1 MENQEKPRFF
11 SIARIKN
18 SLTLKIIVLG
28 VVWLMLLIPLA
39 MTGSLRRGRSDRAA
53 EAEREVSAKWG
64 APQRI
69 VAPVM
74 RIGLVRIEKKK
85 DGTVREVPASDLFLL
100 PDKLTVTGSIRPERR
115 YRGIYP
121 VLLYRA
127 KLGFDG
133 EFTVALPR
141 LSDNLQVAKSD
152 FFSLQFGISDIK
164 GITAFKL
171 DFGGRSFKPVPGA
184 QLGRGIHCELPPEW
198 LTATRGKPIKFHAEL
213 ELNGCREL
221 LFQPIGSEFTL
232 KLDSLWPHP
241 SFVGGFLP
249 IERKIGA
256 EGFSA
261 AWKISELNRSYPQ
274 SFIDDKDRFD
284 RENELG
290 VALVQLAGPY
300 QQVARVNDYASLVI
314 AIVLFAFLI
323 GERAAKTWIHPLQYL
338 FAGLSLVLFYTLL
351 LALGEHLSF
360 ALSYAASAALI
371 VVLTTGYAFAIFG
384 GRRIPALLLGLT
396 VALAYA
402 LVYAL
407 VRMEDYAL
415 LVGSGIL
422 FVMLA
427 LLMKF
432 TGHINR
438 E

>member
-11 SIARIKN
+11 SLARIKG
-18 SLTLKIIVLG
+18 SLTLKIVVLG
-28 VVWLMLLIPLA
+28 MVWLMLLIPLA
-39 MTGSLRRGRSDRAA
+39 MTGSLRHGRSDRAA
-53 EAEREVSAKWG
+53 AAEKEVSAKWG

-74 RIGLVRIEKKK
+74 QIGLMRTEKKK
-85 DGTVREVPASDLFLL
+85 DGTVRKVPTFDLLLL
-100 PDKLTVTGSIRPERR
+100 PDKLTVTGSIKPERR

-127 KLGFDG
+127 NLSFDG
-133 EFTVALPR
+133 EFTVTLPK
-141 LSDNLQVAKSD
+141 LSDDLQIVKD
-152 FFSLQFGISDIK
+152 DFSLQFGVSDIK

-171 DFGGRSFKPVPGA
+171 DFGGRSFKSVPGSG
-184 QLGRGIHCELPPEW
+184 LGKGIHCELPAEW
-198 LTATRGKPIKFHAEL
+198 LTATSGKPIKFHAEL

-232 KLDSLWPHP
+232 KLDSPWPHP

-261 AWKISELNRSYPQ
+261 EWKISELNRSYPQ
-274 SFIDDKDRFD
+274 SFINDRDRFD

-300 QQVARVNDYASLVI
+300 QQVARVHDYAMLVI

-323 GERAAKTWIHPLQYL
+323 GERVAKTWIHPLQYL

-351 LALGEHLSF
+351 LAFGEHFNF
-360 ALSYAASAALI
+360 ALSYAVSAALI

-384 GRRIPALLLGLT
+384 GRRVPALLLGLT

-415 LVGSGIL
+415 LVGSGLL

-432 TGHINR
+432 TGRINR

>member
-11 SIARIKN
+11 SIAGIKS
-18 SLTLKIIVLG
+18 SLTLKIVVLG
-28 VVWLMLLIPLA
+28 MVWLLLLIPLA

-53 EAEREVSAKWG
+53 AAEKEVSAKWG

-74 RIGLVRIEKKK
+74 QIGLMRTEKKK
-85 DGTVREVPASDLFLL
+85 DGTVKKVPTYDLLLL
-100 PDKLTVTGSIRPERR
+100 PDKLTVTGAIRPERR

-127 KLGFDG
+127 ELSFDG
-133 EFTVALPR
+133 EFTIALPK
-141 LSDNLQVAKSD
+141 LADDLQIAKD
-152 FFSLQFGISDIK
+152 DFSLQFGISDIK

-171 DFGGRSFKPVPGA
+171 DFGGRSFKSVPGSG
-184 QLGRGIHCELPPEW
+184 LGKGIHCELPAEW
-198 LTATRGKPIKFHAEL
+198 LTATSGKPIKFHAEL

-232 KLDSLWPHP
+232 KLDSPWPHP

-256 EGFSA
+256 EGFFA
-261 AWKISELNRSYPQ
+261 TWKIGELNRSYPQ
-274 SFIDDKDRFD
+274 SFINSRDRFD

-300 QQVARVNDYASLVI
+300 QQVARVHDYAMLVM
-314 AIVLFAFLI
+314 AIVLFAFLV
-323 GERAAKTWIHPLQYL
+323 GERVAKTWIHPLQYL

-351 LALGEHLSF
+351 LAFGEHLSF
-360 ALSYAASAALI
+360 VLSYAVSAALI

-402 LVYAL
+402 LVFAL

>member
-39 MTGSLRRGRSDRAA
+39 MTSGLRRDRSNRAA
-53 EAEREVSAKWG
+53 EAEKEVSAKWG

-74 RIGLVRIEKKK
+74 QIGLMRTEKKK
-85 DGTVREVPASDLFLL
+85 DGTVRKVPTFDLLLL
-100 PDKLTVTGSIRPERR
+100 PDKLTVTGSIKPERR

-127 KLGFDG
+127 NLSFDG
-133 EFTVALPR
+133 EFTVTLPK
-141 LSDNLQVAKSD
+141 LSDDLQIVKD
-152 FFSLQFGISDIK
+152 DFSLQFGVSDIK

-171 DFGGRSFKPVPGA
+171 DFGGRSFKSVPGSG
-184 QLGRGIHCELPPEW
+184 LGKGIHCELPAEW
-198 LTATRGKPIKFHAEL
+198 LTATSGKPIKFHAEL

-232 KLDSLWPHP
+232 KLDSPWPHP

-249 IERKIGA
+249 IEREIGA

-261 AWKISELNRSYPQ
+261 TWKIGELNRSYPQ
-274 SFIDDKDRFD
+274 SFINDRDRFD

-300 QQVARVNDYASLVI
+300 QQVARVHDYAMLVI

-323 GERAAKTWIHPLQYL
+323 GERVAKTWIHPLQYL

-351 LALGEHLSF
+351 LAFGEHFNF
-360 ALSYAASAALI
+360 ALSYAVSAALI

-384 GRRIPALLLGLT
+384 GRRVPALLLGLT

-415 LVGSGIL
+415 LVGSGLL

-432 TGHINR
+432 TGRINR

>member
-11 SIARIKN
+11 SISNLKN
-18 SLTLKIIVLG
+18 SLTLKVIVLG
-28 VVWLMLLIPLA
+28 MLWLMLLIPLA
-39 MTGSLRRGRSDRAA
+39 MTSGLRRDRSNRAA
-53 EAEREVSAKWG
+53 EAEKEVSAKWG

-74 RIGLVRIEKKK
+74 QIGLVRTEETKK
-85 DGTVREVPASDLFLL
+85 GTTKKHEVLTLL
-100 PDKLTVTGSIRPERR
+100 PDKLAVTGSIKPERR

-127 KLGFDG
+127 KLMLDG
-133 EFTVALPR
+133 EFTVALPK
-141 LSDNLQVAKSD
+141 LADNQQIAKD
-152 FFSLQFGISDIK
+152 DFSLQFGISDIK
-164 GITAFKL
+164 GITAFEL
-171 DFGGRSFKPVPGA
+171 EFGGRSFKSVPGS
-184 QLGRGIHCELPPEW
+184 QLGRGIHCELPAEW
-198 LTATRGKPIKFHAEL
+198 LTATCGKPIKFHAEL

-221 LFQPIGSEFTL
+221 LFQPIGSDFTL
-232 KLDSLWPHP
+232 KLDSPWPHP

-261 AWKISELNRSYPQ
+261 EWKISELNRSYPQ
-274 SFIDDKDRFD
+274 SFIDCDKDRFS
-284 RENELG
+284 RENDLG

-300 QQVARVNDYASLVI
+300 QQVERVHDYATLVI

-323 GERAAKTWIHPLQYL
+323 GERAAKIWIHPLQYL

-351 LALGEHLSF
+351 LAFCEHLNF
-360 ALSYAASAALI
+360 PLSYAISAALI

-384 GRRIPALLLGLT
+384 GRRIPAFLLGLT

-407 VRMEDYAL
+407 VRLEDYAL

-422 FVMLA
+422 FAMLA
-427 LLMKF
+427 MLMKF
-432 TGHINR
+432 TGHLNR

>member
-1 MENQEKPRFF
+1 MENQGKPRFF
-11 SIARIKN
+11 SIARIKS
-18 SLTLKIIVLG
+18 SLTLKIVVLG
-28 VVWLMLLIPLA
+28 VVWLLLLIPLA
-39 MTGSLRRGRSDRAA
+39 MTGSLRRDRSDRAKSA
-53 EAEREVSAKWG
+53 EKEVSAKWG

-69 VAPVM
+69 IAPVM
-74 RIGLVRIEKKK
+74 QIGLMRTEKKK
-85 DGTVREVPASDLFLL
+85 DGTVRKVPNFDLFLL
-100 PDKLTVTGSIRPERR
+100 PDKLTVEGSIKPERR

-127 KLGFDG
+127 KLSFDG
-133 EFTVALPR
+133 EFTIALPK
-141 LSDNLQVAKSD
+141 LSDDLQIVKD
-152 FFSLQFGISDIK
+152 DFSLQFGISDIK

-184 QLGRGIHCELPPEW
+184 QFGKGIHCELPAEW
-198 LTATRGKPIKFHAEL
+198 LATDRGKPIRFHAEL

-232 KLDSLWPHP
+232 KLDSPWPHP

-261 AWKISELNRSYPQ
+261 TWKIGELNRSYPQ
-274 SFIDDKDRFD
+274 TFINSRDRFD

-300 QQVARVNDYASLVI
+300 QQVARVIGYAMLVI

-323 GERAAKTWIHPLQYL
+323 GERVAKTWIHPLQYL
-338 FAGLSLVLFYTLL
+338 FSGLSLVLFYTLL
-351 LALGEHLSF
+351 LAFGEHLSF

-371 VVLTTGYAFAIFG
+371 VILTTGYAFAIFG
-384 GRRIPALLLGLT
+384 GRRVPALLMGFT

-402 LVYAL
+402 LIYAL